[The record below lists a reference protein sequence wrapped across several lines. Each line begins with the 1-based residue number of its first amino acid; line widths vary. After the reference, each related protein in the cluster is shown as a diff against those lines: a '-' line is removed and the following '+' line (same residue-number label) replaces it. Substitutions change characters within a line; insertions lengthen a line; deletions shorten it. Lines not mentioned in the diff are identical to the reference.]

1 MKARQF
7 FLNMF
12 YLGVFLFSISI
23 LLPFNFRNI
32 PLIIFSVVT
41 IYFFSKTK
49 SNDEKK
55 YITIL
60 VVNTLYFFF
69 MLISIF
75 YTGNLSEGGENLL
88 SVFSLLIVPLTFY
101 AVYTRNNINPAV
113 ARDRLFK
120 FFFISTILFFLAIL
134 IYTFFNGYMTKT
146 YLLHYPERIAV
157 KFGKYSMHPLYA
169 SMFVVISLIF
179 STAIFK
185 DLKRGHSKVLLF
197 ISIAFL
203 FCQLILLARKGPILI
218 TALVFLL
225 YFISLKNRKAVLYFI
240 LSTILFTGLIFINQ
254 SLKDRFFELAS
265 ALSSSDFPS
274 PGSTSTR
281 IRIYN
286 FSLDA
291 ILNAPIFGYG
301 IGDVK
306 DILSQYYIENNSTYF
321 NSHNQFLGAWLSS
334 GIMGLFSLL
343 AVFVLGFKKAI
354 KSKDFVYF
362 SILFLFFTM
371 ALIENYIERQNGV
384 LLFSFFINF
393 FAFESI
399 NNHDKRGVNAG

>member
-218 TALVFLL
+218 TALIFLL

-240 LSTILFTGLIFINQ
+240 LSIILFT
-254 SLKDRFFELAS
+254 R
-265 ALSSSDFPS
+265 
-274 PGSTSTR
+274 R
-281 IRIYN
+281 
-286 FSLDA
+286 
-291 ILNAPIFGYG
+291 
-301 IGDVK
+301 
-306 DILSQYYIENNSTYF
+306 
-321 NSHNQFLGAWLSS
+321 
-334 GIMGLFSLL
+334 
-343 AVFVLGFKKAI
+343 
-354 KSKDFVYF
+354 
-362 SILFLFFTM
+362 ILFLC
-371 ALIENYIERQNGV
+371 
-384 LLFSFFINF
+384 
-393 FAFESI
+393 
-399 NNHDKRGVNAG
+399 